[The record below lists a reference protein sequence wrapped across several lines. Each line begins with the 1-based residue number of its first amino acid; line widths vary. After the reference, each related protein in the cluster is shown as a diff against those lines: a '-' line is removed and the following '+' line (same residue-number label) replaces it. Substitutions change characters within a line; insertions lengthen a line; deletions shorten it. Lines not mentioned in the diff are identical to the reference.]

1 MKSFEQ
7 SWFWHITLAF
17 EVWKHLKKYGWGP
30 DSGLLPFDLWNYY
43 FNLCDFG
50 TGPFMLQIWN
60 IWNDPCRLSCRHLQ
74 QIIQWK
80 FFVFRVGFW
89 SVWPRVNH
97 FTLLSQFNYFNCLKC
112 DHLKKLLA
120 VKKLCKNNNGLKM
133 SAINCFSC
141 FALRTW
147 KLWDFALRGRKK
159 KVFFIPEKVTWGLQ
173 QPIIRLVRS
182 SNRKKYRSQHEIL
195 NVKRIPKSAKNCH
208 VYIANWLKWA
218 KWPVTKNFAHT
229 VGAFHPAEELE
240 KMFY

>member
-89 SVWPRVNH
+89 SVWPRVNR
-97 FTLLSQFNYFNCLKC
+97 FTLLSQFNHFNCLKC

-159 KVFFIPEKVTWGLQ
+159 KF
-173 QPIIRLVRS
+173 S
-182 SNRKKYRSQHEIL
+182 SSPKKLLGVYNNR
-195 NVKRIPKSAKNCH
+195 
-208 VYIANWLKWA
+208 
-218 KWPVTKNFAHT
+218 
-229 VGAFHPAEELE
+229 
-240 KMFY
+240 

>member
-89 SVWPRVNH
+89 SVWPRVNR
-97 FTLLSQFNYFNCLKC
+97 LLYFLS
-112 DHLKKLLA
+112 LTISI
-120 VKKLCKNNNGLKM
+120 VW
-133 SAINCFSC
+133 SVI
-141 FALRTW
+141 TW
-147 KLWDFALRGRKK
+147 KSFS
-159 KVFFIPEKVTWGLQ
+159 
-173 QPIIRLVRS
+173 RS
-182 SNRKKYRSQHEIL
+182 
-195 NVKRIPKSAKNCH
+195 
-208 VYIANWLKWA
+208 
-218 KWPVTKNFAHT
+218 KNFAKT
-229 VGAFHPAEELE
+229 IMAWRWAQ
-240 KMFY
+240 